1 MNRWTIR
8 NLAVFFFLFTI
19 SATGSNADG
28 QTKGKHKLSIFYG
41 SNIMATTDVY
51 VFSVGGSDQI
61 TIKKGSPSATF
72 ARQFSSGESYTVTQL
87 SGPRTCNLFGQEKG
101 TFGSSDISLSANCGT
116 GPLTLLKA
124 DFIGIEQGDAFT
136 FADNQGRSATL
147 RFSTLLNIG
156 GFPTGDVFVYDQT
169 AGPRTCRMQ
178 KPATVPAAPAT
189 ITVDC
194 RKQPGGTT
202 PPQTQPPTQPPP
214 ATQRFASPDLVSRST
229 DDKSFGTFYDA
240 MQPSVGGM
248 GEDEG
253 RYVAFVS
260 YAAGLGGSTGKFRQ
274 IFWRDRKTGETRM
287 VSASAVGGEGN
298 QMSGAPAISADGRSV
313 AFESYATNLVPID
326 TNGVRDI
333 FVWNADRN
341 TITAVSTGQGE
352 TETNA
357 ESYEPTISADGSL
370 VAFTSNASNLIPNIQ
385 GQSSNNVYLKDVRS
399 GSIQI
404 ISLDEKTKKGG
415 GGSNPSIS
423 EDGTRIAFYNYA
435 PLIPSDTNNL
445 WDIYVWQRGNPK
457 LKRVSTT
464 SAGGERNQGDD
475 STSRVVAPSI
485 SGDGRYVAYATT
497 ATNVVGSDTNKVQD
511 VFVAEVDSGRVM
523 RASIGALDKEGDG
536 DSPIGQ
542 GEKIAIS
549 YDGGFV
555 AFSTKATNLGGNII
569 VRHINAGESVAV
581 SKDTGLTVGQPV
593 MSRTGLYVVFGT
605 SKRLD
610 GRFQSSGIFAVST
623 K

>member
-1 MNRWTIR
+1 
-8 NLAVFFFLFTI
+8 
-19 SATGSNADG
+19 
-28 QTKGKHKLSIFYG
+28 
-41 SNIMATTDVY
+41 
-51 VFSVGGSDQI
+51 
-61 TIKKGSPSATF
+61 
-72 ARQFSSGESYTVTQL
+72 
-87 SGPRTCNLFGQEKG
+87 
-101 TFGSSDISLSANCGT
+101 
-116 GPLTLLKA
+116 
-124 DFIGIEQGDAFT
+124 
-136 FADNQGRSATL
+136 
-147 RFSTLLNIG
+147 
-156 GFPTGDVFVYDQT
+156 
-169 AGPRTCRMQ
+169 
-178 KPATVPAAPAT
+178 
-189 ITVDC
+189 
-194 RKQPGGTT
+194 
-202 PPQTQPPTQPPP
+202 
-214 ATQRFASPDLVSRST
+214 
-229 DDKSFGTFYDA
+229 
-240 MQPSVGGM
+240 
-248 GEDEG
+248 
-253 RYVAFVS
+253 
-260 YAAGLGGSTGKFRQ
+260 
-274 IFWRDRKTGETRM
+274 M
-287 VSASAVGGEGN
+287 VSVSAIGGEGN

-352 TETNA
+352 TETDA
-357 ESYEPTISADGSL
+357 ESYEPTISGDGSL

-404 ISLDEKTKKGG
+404 ISVDEKTKKGG

-435 PLIPSDTNNL
+435 PLIPSDTNGL

-464 SAGGERNQGDD
+464 LAGGERNQGDD

-497 ATNVVGSDTNKVQD
+497 ATNVVSGDTNKMQD
-511 VFVAEVDSGRVM
+511 VFVAEVDSGRVL
-523 RASIGALDKEGDG
+523 RASVGALDKEGDG

-549 YDGGFV
+549 YDGGLV

-569 VRHINAGESVAV
+569 VRHINAGENVAI